1 MASFMRPRQSARVL
15 SNGDLLLAAMGYDV
29 TRAKGGHPANASRP
43 FPLEDQIYQALTSWS
58 VFCGDMAAWYAASFA
73 DDPIVLIGSPTME
86 MCARYHIPTR
96 RSFVVRT
103 LGRIMEG
110 VGPQRFVGIV
120 DCENDPLIDQK
131 LSEQA
136 NHWALEFA
144 KHDQLPGFFEAL
156 GQFTDA

>member
-1 MASFMRPRQSARVL
+1 MESFMRPSQSARVL

-73 DDPIVLIGSPTME
+73 DDPIILIGSPTME

-96 RSFVVRT
+96 RSFVVCT
-103 LGRIMEG
+103 LSRIIHDI
-110 VGPQRFVGIV
+110 VPQRFVGIV
-120 DCENDPLIDQK
+120 DCESDPLINRK

-136 NHWALEFA
+136 NHWAVEFA

-156 GQFTDA
+156 GRFPDA